1 MRRHAAQLPLP
12 GRPSGR
18 SGIVGLSRVAG
29 LTCIAG
35 VSGCD
40 SNPEATARFRTLEAE
55 RTALTAYLAATE
67 PAPGGEQADA
77 TPVVP
82 FADVLVLLRQ
92 ALIVDLIQ
100 AALPF
105 ETELSQ
111 RYRVRVETAEVR
123 LRPGIALVDLGG
135 RASLINDPGV
145 FADITLVGTFEIAP
159 KARLRNDRM
168 TAPRAGIGAALAARV
183 RIFGVQTGNVELGR
197 LAPPAERLVD
207 GLARLR
213 LTELNRVLGEVPIP
227 IYLDEVIEL
236 PLVEETEVTIPPASL
251 ALTFELEAVR
261 VLETGVF
268 VSLSVARDAD
278 RDATALGGITVDG
291 R

>member
-1 MRRHAAQLPLP
+1 VVDLPRLTALTFV
-12 GRPSGR
+12 
-18 SGIVGLSRVAG
+18 VGLV
-29 LTCIAG
+29 
-35 VSGCD
+35 GCD

-55 RTALTAYLAATE
+55 RAALTVYLAATE
-67 PAPGGEQADA
+67 PAPGGDAADA

-82 FADVLVLLRQ
+82 FADVLLLLRPT
-92 ALIVDLIQ
+92 LIVDLIQ

-135 RASLINDPGV
+135 RASLIDDPDV

-159 KARLRNDRM
+159 KARPGKDG
-168 TAPRAGIGAALAARV
+168 TTGPPAGIGAALAARV
-183 RIFGVQTGNVELGR
+183 RVFGVQTQDVALGR
-197 LAPPAERLVD
+197 LTPPAERLVD

-213 LTELNRVLGEVPIP
+213 LTELNRVLGEIPIP

-261 VLETGVF
+261 VLESGVF
-268 VSLSVARDAD
+268 VSLSVAQDAD
-278 RDATALGGITVDG
+278 RAATALGGLPVDG